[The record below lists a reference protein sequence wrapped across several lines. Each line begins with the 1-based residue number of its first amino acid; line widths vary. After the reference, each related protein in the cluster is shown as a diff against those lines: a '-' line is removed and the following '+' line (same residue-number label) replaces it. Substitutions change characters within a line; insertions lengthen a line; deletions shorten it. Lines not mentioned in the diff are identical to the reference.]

1 MSLPTRRSV
10 LKTGAF
16 FVCCG
21 VAHIRLARAQSAH
34 ATVLPVKEIAEGV
47 FAFAGAA
54 EMMTDKNEGEICNV
68 SFVVGAEAVAVIDS
82 GGSAAE
88 GRELIAAIRA
98 TTDKPIRYL
107 INTHMHPDHIFGNA
121 PFGETGAIIVG
132 HHNLPRALASRG
144 DYYLQSYRESLGA
157 TLMADIKIVPPTK
170 LVEGE
175 EQLDLGNRK
184 LTLRAWKPAH
194 TDNDLTVFDQQS
206 GTFFTGDLCFIDHL
220 PTMDGSL
227 RGWIAQLDNLKAI
240 AATRAVPGHGPVPSN
255 WPAALEPQQRYFEI
269 LARDIRKAIADGV
282 PMAEAVKN
290 AAQGERGNW
299 DLFEEYNERNATA
312 AFAELEWE

>member
-10 LKTGAF
+10 LKTGAIF
-16 FVCCG
+16 ACCG
-21 VAHIRLARAQSAH
+21 MAHIRLVRAQSIH
-34 ATVLPVKEIAEGV
+34 PATLPVTEIADGV
-47 FAFAGAA
+47 FAFSGTP

-68 SFVVGAEAVAVIDS
+68 SFIVGAEAVAVIDS
-82 GGSAAE
+82 GGSVAE

-98 TTDKPIRYL
+98 TTDRPIRYL
-107 INTHMHPDHIFGNA
+107 VNTHMHPDHIFGNA
-121 PFGETGAIIVG
+121 AFEETGAIIVG

-144 DYYLQSYRESLGA
+144 EYYLQSYRESMGN
-157 TLMADIKIVPPTK
+157 TLMAEIKIVPPTK
-170 LVEGE
+170 LITDD
-175 EQLDLGNRK
+175 EQVDLGGRK
-184 LTLRAWKPAH
+184 LTLKAWKPAH

-206 GTFFTGDLCFIDHL
+206 DTFFTGDLCFIDHL

-227 RGWIAQLDNLKAI
+227 RGWIAQLDELKAI
-240 AATRAVPGHGPVPSN
+240 KAKQAVPGHGPVPSK

-282 PMAEAVKN
+282 PMAEAVKT
-290 AAQGERGNW
+290 AAGTERANW
-299 DLFEEYNERNATA
+299 HLFDEYNPRNATA